1 MEWMKVYHSH
11 YTQKQ
16 FLLYNNVKWVLETQE
31 TERSFS
37 FQVKAEVNDLAVV
50 SWPYKT
56 MKKSTINI
64 KLVEKSLQL

>member
-37 FQVKAEVNDLAVV
+37 FQLKAEVNEG
-50 SWPYKT
+50 
-56 MKKSTINI
+56 
-64 KLVEKSLQL
+64 LV